1 MLQALRA
8 LCRRS
13 HKTAGIKAAWAIG
26 LIIFPLLGLI
36 VWGLAGG
43 RGVRVVPVR
52 QNPTP
57 PSSPGSCPPPAQTPA
72 PPVRMARCARSPAVH
87 Q

>member
-1 MLQALRA
+1 MLQTLRA

-13 HKTAGIKAAWAIG
+13 HKTVGIKAAWAIG

-43 RGVRVVPVR
+43 
-52 QNPTP
+52 
-57 PSSPGSCPPPAQTPA
+57 
-72 PPVRMARCARSPAVH
+72 
-87 Q
+87 